1 MSYLIKFGEK
11 YKQNLPYSV
20 FHSVLLRVHIVSS
33 SWFGHQF
40 ILGGKEGGI
49 NVKTPTEFVSN
60 ENKINDNF
68 EFKRYKLGIKA
79 YYLKGRRIKKTLS
92 YDTIVFF
99 NLSSFKIRKGT
110 IYLCLIWK
118 VLGNILLFPCAQL
131 MEMWGHVGEKRLGC

>member
-33 SWFGHQF
+33 SWFGYQF

-68 EFKRYKLGIKA
+68 EFKRYKVGIEA

-92 YDTIVFF
+92 YDTFVLRHFLKFPFKTMNLPAFVFF
-99 NLSSFKIRKGT
+99 
-110 IYLCLIWK
+110 
-118 VLGNILLFPCAQL
+118 
-131 MEMWGHVGEKRLGC
+131 